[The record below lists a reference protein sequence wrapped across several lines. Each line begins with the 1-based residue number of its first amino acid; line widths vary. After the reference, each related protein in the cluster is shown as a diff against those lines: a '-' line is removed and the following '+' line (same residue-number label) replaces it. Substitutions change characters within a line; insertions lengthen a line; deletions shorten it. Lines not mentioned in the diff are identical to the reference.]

1 MQYHIKDF
9 SRHTSSSSSR
19 PRTAAFHAVN
29 RGSNPLEDANN
40 FQGLREI
47 SKSFFCRF
55 STKKTLSWWNKK

>member
-29 RGSNPLEDANN
+29 RGSNPLEDAKN
-40 FQGLREI
+40 FQRLRI
-47 SKSFFCRF
+47 FLSLFFVV
-55 STKKTLSWWNKK
+55 SAQKNTTKLVE